1 MSAIQSSMAEKN
13 AKKHATLTRKF
24 QLISC
29 PTTHSYF
36 LQKTFTILWLF
47 ANLFPP
53 KGSLVNAQQK
63 KKMGK
68 EKQKKQGGEKA
79 KSKSQGGRKT
89 FSKKSCEKNLFS
101 VHARTSKAVIWHQ
114 VQKLV

>member
-1 MSAIQSSMAEKN
+1 MPEKN
-13 AKKHATLTRKF
+13 AKKHVTLTRKF

-53 KGSLVNAQQK
+53 KGSPVNAQQK

-79 KSKSQGGRKT
+79 KG
-89 FSKKSCEKNLFS
+89 
-101 VHARTSKAVIWHQ
+101 
-114 VQKLV
+114 